1 MYQGLHMWDEALSL
15 AEAKGHSNL
24 EDMRT
29 AHAKWLLETG
39 QEETAGTIKE
49 SEGDYREALNL
60 YLRAGLATRWV
71 HQFLGSCGFH
81 WCVFICAHFQDCP

>member
-1 MYQGLHMWDEALSL
+1 MYFFLCVFSL
-15 AEAKGHSNL
+15 KKTSFLISGHSNL

-39 QEETAGTIKE
+39 QEETAGSIKE

-60 YLRAGLATRWV
+60 YLRAGMYNFL
-71 HQFLGSCGFH
+71 QFSYYTKKILFCKKEKE
-81 WCVFICAHFQDCP
+81 VKI